1 MTILP
6 VLLVRRTR
14 CRRWA
19 CLWAGK
25 RTTGPGTFAAVVT
38 VAPIRVPQVDR
49 TDQLQ
54 TGIGP
59 ARRPRVDE
67 DAAIRGADRMTG

>member
-1 MTILP
+1 MAILP
-6 VLLVRRTR
+6 VLLVRRT
-14 CRRWA
+14 RWA

-38 VAPIRVPQVDR
+38 VVPIRVPQVDR
-49 TDQLQ
+49 TDRAANRNR
-54 TGIGP
+54 P